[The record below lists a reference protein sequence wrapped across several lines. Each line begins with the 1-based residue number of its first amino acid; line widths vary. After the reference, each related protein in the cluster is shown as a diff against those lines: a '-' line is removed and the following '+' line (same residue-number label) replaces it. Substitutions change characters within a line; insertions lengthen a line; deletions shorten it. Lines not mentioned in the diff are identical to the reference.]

1 MKAKV
6 LKRFIDKNTKQLN
19 EVNSVIEVNKTRFN
33 ELRNAGNY
41 VVEVK
46 EEPTEEVKEV
56 VEEVANVEPTEEVK
70 EGN

>member
-56 VEEVANVEPTEEVK
+56 VEEVANAEPTEEVK